1 MTTWAVLAT
10 GESMSQ
16 ALADSVRGKCKVAAV
31 SDAIKLAP
39 WADILVSA
47 DGAWW
52 RHNKPEFEGPKY
64 TLAKV
69 PDTEI
74 VEDVPMGTNSGLVA
88 LRKVVSLG
96 ATRVLLLGIDLHGT
110 HYFGPHTGGLK
121 NTSPQRMEVFRKQFE
136 SYKPKGVE
144 ILNCSA
150 ISHLTAYP
158 KANLEQVLEG
168 MAEPASPNS

>member
-10 GESMSQ
+10 GQSMSQ
-16 ALADSVRGKCKVAAV
+16 AVADSVRGKCKVAAV

-136 SYKPKGVE
+136 SYKPRGVD
-144 ILNCSA
+144 IV
-150 ISHLTAYP
+150 
-158 KANLEQVLEG
+158 NLSKNSKLLCYRFGTLE
-168 MAEPASPNS
+168 EELSTI

>member
-52 RHNKPEFEGPKY
+52 RHNKPEFDGPKY
-64 TLAKV
+64 TLARI
-69 PDTEI
+69 PD
-74 VEDVPMGTNSGLVA
+74 VETIEGIPMGTNSGLVT
-88 LRKVVSLG
+88 LMKVVELG
-96 ATRVLLLGIDLHGT
+96 ATRVFLFGIDLHGT
-110 HYFGPHTGGLK
+110 HFFGPHVGGLK

-150 ISHLTAYP
+150 TSHLTAYP
-158 KANLEQVLEG
+158 KANLEDVLYGEV
-168 MAEPASPNS
+168 P